1 MPVSGLQP
9 PGPAVSSSPI
19 RLDESAVREFEHV
32 LKMARSR
39 LDMDVAWVSESAGAL
54 QIIRAID
61 GDGGSF
67 GVAEGSSAPVEGSY
81 SSSVLDGRVAHVIP
95 DAAADPRT
103 AGLAMTRQLG
113 VGSYVGVPIELVDG
127 QIFGTLCCL
136 SHLADP
142 RLGPRDADS
151 LAPMAQLLSGLVLR
165 AMTDFE
171 RQQQLEARIKV
182 ALSGEGRATVFQTI
196 VNLDTLEV
204 VGLEAL
210 TRFRHGITTDWFSEA
225 AEVGLGVAL
234 ELAAIGDAVRLLSQL
249 PGDVYLS
256 VNASP
261 VTAGSPL
268 LEQLL
273 AGSDGQRVVVEIT
286 RDAPCQ
292 DYHVLNA
299 ALAKLRDQGIRIAVD
314 DAGSDFA
321 GLSQILELPP
331 EFIKLDMAT
340 VRDIDSDPVKAT
352 LAESLMNFAQQLHAT
367 VVAVGVETESE
378 RKTLL
383 GLGVHVGQG
392 YLFSRPGPIG
402 LWSSASTA
410 EPAG

>member
-1 MPVSGLQP
+1 MPTSDPQP
-9 PGPAVSSSPI
+9 SRPTRNSRPV
-19 RLDESAVREFEHV
+19 RLDEAAVREFEQV
-32 LKMARSR
+32 LQMARSR
-39 LDMDVAWVSESAGAL
+39 LDMDVAWVSESAGVQ

-61 GDGGSF
+61 GDGASF

-81 SSSVLDGRVAHVIP
+81 SGPVLDGRVAHVIP
-95 DAAADPRT
+95 DTAADPRI
-103 AGLAMTRQLG
+103 ASLAMTRQLG
-113 VGSYVGVPIELVDG
+113 IGSYVGVPIELGDG

-136 SHLADP
+136 SHRADP
-142 RLGPRDADS
+142 RLGPRDAES

-171 RQQQLEARIKV
+171 RQQQQESRINV
-182 ALSGEGRATVFQTI
+182 ALSGEGRATVFQPI

-210 TRFRHGITTDWFSEA
+210 TRFRHGIVTDWFSEA

-234 ELAAIGDAVRLLSQL
+234 ELAAIGDAIRLLSQL
-249 PGDVYLS
+249 PHDLYLS

-268 LEQLL
+268 LDQML
-273 AGSDGQRVVVEIT
+273 AGIDGQRVVVEIT

-292 DYHVLNA
+292 DYHFLNG
-299 ALAKLRDQGIRIAVD
+299 ALAKLRGHGVRIAVD

-331 EFIKLDMAT
+331 EFIKLDIAT
-340 VRDIDSDPVKAT
+340 VRDIDTDPVKAT
-352 LAESLMNFAQQLHAT
+352 LAASLMNFAQQLHAT

-378 RKTLL
+378 REALL
-383 GLGVHVGQG
+383 GLGVQVGQG

-402 LWSSASTA
+402 LWSSAATA
-410 EPAG
+410 GLAD